1 MDTEKDNIIT
11 TSPDDDD
18 LMLPEGCGAED
29 LIFAEPSGE
38 AGKQADE
45 SVAPADEEDSEDD
58 GAEDAP
64 TTAQD
69 PAKDVSGSEDAKA
82 PTTEPDAPTT
92 AQEKADNAPNMLK
105 FRAKYNSQEQDV
117 ELNEN
122 DLPGIWQKAQNHDKM
137 QSRYNEQQTL
147 LAEVEQLARS
157 LGYADAKEM
166 AQKAAGAFRDA
177 EVKSLMEDEGVSER
191 VAKAVVEQEMAQ
203 RVPAQPAAQPGSIPE
218 RNPQTE
224 VNELLQARPDLRG
237 KQIPEEVFAAAVA
250 GKNLLAAY
258 TEYEARQAAAE
269 QRRVQQEENIRKQN
283 AANAAKA
290 PVKGVAS
297 GGAPKNDG
305 GEDAFLKGFNED
317 Y

>member
-1 MDTEKDNIIT
+1 METQKDDIIT
-11 TSPDDDD
+11 TLPDDEN

-29 LIFAEPSGE
+29 LIFAEPS
-38 AGKQADE
+38 
-45 SVAPADEEDSEDD
+45 DEEDGKGD

-69 PAKDVSGSEDAKA
+69 TAQDVSGSEEAKA
-82 PTTEPDAPTT
+82 PTTESAAPTT
-92 AQEKADNAPNMLK
+92 AQAKAETTPHMLK

-117 ELNEN
+117 ELNES
-122 DLPGIWQKAQNHDKM
+122 DLPGIWQKAQNHDRM
-137 QSRYNEQQTL
+137 QSRYAEQQTL
-147 LAEVEQLARS
+147 LADVEKLAKS
-157 LGYADAKEM
+157 LGYADVKEM
-166 AQKAAGAFRDA
+166 AQKAAGVFRDA
-177 EVKSLMEDEGVSER
+177 EVKSLMESEGISER

-203 RVPAQPAAQPGSIPE
+203 RVPVQPAAQPRSTPE

-237 KQIPEEVFAAAVA
+237 KKIPEEVLTAAVA

-258 TEYEARQAAAE
+258 TEYESRKAAE
-269 QRRVQQEENIRKQN
+269 EQQKLQQEERIRKQN
-283 AANAAKA
+283 AENAAKA
-290 PVKGVAS
+290 PVNGVSS